1 VTFSHDD
8 AAIVSQH
15 GLGDPTNE
23 EKNFIITAH
32 RSFSTISCPAL
43 LFLMLI
49 LFFSQFVCGDGT
61 RTAFFFCGRPAKF
74 HIETTRRE
82 LLVGYVSHRKTAGGS
97 YYSPA

>member
-1 VTFSHDD
+1 VTFSHDDDGFHHGD

-43 LFLMLI
+43 LFIMFDSFLLA
-49 LFFSQFVCGDGT
+49 VCV
-61 RTAFFFCGRPAKF
+61 R
-74 HIETTRRE
+74 
-82 LLVGYVSHRKTAGGS
+82 
-97 YYSPA
+97 